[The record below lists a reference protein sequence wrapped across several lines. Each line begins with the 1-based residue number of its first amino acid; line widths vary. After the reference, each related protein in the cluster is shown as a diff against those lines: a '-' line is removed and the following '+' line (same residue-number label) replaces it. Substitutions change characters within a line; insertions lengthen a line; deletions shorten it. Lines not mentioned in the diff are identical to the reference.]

1 MNAGSSWLSSQPSP
15 RVLTVPVSSYG
26 VLKDRPTALSCR
38 RLSRTVILLSKS
50 KNSRQFQL
58 MPHCCQGKCQLLPE
72 LCVQTCQWEAP
83 IPEGRKQRSF
93 TCFAHFAGLH
103 MPGSSYE
110 KLIFI
115 WQHRARLTSL
125 AGERPRY
132 QAPEKKKWLAVK
144 KPLAKLVQAL
154 PASRP
159 LAGLDSCGLSGA
171 WSYQTGI
178 YSKAGSSTAG
188 WKGCFCI
195 ILHLGTPPEPS

>member
-15 RVLTVPVSSYG
+15 RVPTMPVSSYG
-26 VLKDRPTALSCR
+26 VLKDRPTALSCG
-38 RLSRTVILLSKS
+38 RLSRRVILLSKS

-83 IPEGRKQRSF
+83 IPEGRKQHSF

-125 AGERPRY
+125 AGETSLPSSR
-132 QAPEKKKWLAVK
+132 EKN
-144 KPLAKLVQAL
+144 
-154 PASRP
+154 
-159 LAGLDSCGLSGA
+159 GLL
-171 WSYQTGI
+171 
-178 YSKAGSSTAG
+178 
-188 WKGCFCI
+188 
-195 ILHLGTPPEPS
+195 